1 MVFFLRIGKVLLTRH
16 RNMAIFEIYHKDTRE
31 TPKVAIEA
39 KTEEEAIAAYRA
51 KWDKDDFN
59 GDFKR
64 ECFYQV
70 TTIWRKR

>member
-1 MVFFLRIGKVLLTRH
+1 
-16 RNMAIFEIYHKDTRE
+16 MAVYEVYRKDMRE
-31 TPKVAIEA
+31 TPK
-39 KTEEEAIAAYRA
+39 KSFSTNTEEEAIAAYRA
-51 KWDKDDFN
+51 KWDKDDLH